1 MTTKRILEIED
12 EGVGYPD
19 CYFGQGAVFA
29 SKEARIKRA
38 RGIVRLIERECEP
51 VDATF
56 EQVEALARLKGRVI

>member
-12 EGVGYPD
+12 AGIGFPD

-38 RGIVRLIERECEP
+38 KGLVRLIERECETM
-51 VDATF
+51 DATF
-56 EQVEALARLKGRVI
+56 EQAEAASRLRGRLI

>member
-12 EGVGYPD
+12 AGTGYPD

-38 RGIVRLIERECEP
+38 KGIVRLIERECVP
-51 VDATF
+51 TGATF
-56 EQVEALARLKGRVI
+56 EEEEALAKLKGRVI